1 MVRFQGRFMQVFHV
15 AARSLQIFLSLC
27 SKWDDMTEQI
37 LIIIEYSLTDHS
49 EKFSRHAIR
58 TVMYQ

>member
-1 MVRFQGRFMQVFHV
+1 MRVFHV